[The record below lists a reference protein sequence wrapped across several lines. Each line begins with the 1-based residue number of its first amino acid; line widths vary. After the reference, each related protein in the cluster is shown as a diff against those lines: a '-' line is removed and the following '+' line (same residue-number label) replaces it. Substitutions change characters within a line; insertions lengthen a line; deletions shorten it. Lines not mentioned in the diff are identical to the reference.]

1 MSRFRDILFFVLV
14 FLLQLALADYL
25 HIGPWITVCLLPF
38 LILII
43 PLQRSPHIVMLSAFG
58 LGLLLDILSAGTVG
72 LHAFAA
78 VMAAAPRK
86 FLYRVLVNN
95 DRQDD
100 TTVPLLR
107 TVGTA
112 KYVKYLLAL
121 TALYVAAFVLLDCTS
136 VRPVGFIL
144 LKFVASTVVSTA
156 VNLLLAFAYQHRD

>member
-58 LGLLLDILSAGTVG
+58 LGLLLDILSAGAVG

-107 TVGTA
+107 TAGFA
-112 KYVKYLLAL
+112 KYVPYLLAL
-121 TALYVAAFVLLDCTS
+121 TAIYVAAFVLLDCTS

-144 LKFVASTVVSTA
+144 VKFVASTVVSTA
-156 VNLLLAFAYQHRD
+156 LSLLLAFAYQHRY